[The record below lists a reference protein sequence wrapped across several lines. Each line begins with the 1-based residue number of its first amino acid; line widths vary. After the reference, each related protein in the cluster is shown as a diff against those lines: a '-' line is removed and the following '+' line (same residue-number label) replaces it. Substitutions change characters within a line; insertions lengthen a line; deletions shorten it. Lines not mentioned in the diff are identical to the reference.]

1 MVHTCLGQ
9 RWSVGGK
16 RTELCTP
23 PCLHRMHELV
33 AYEPTVASLTPIL
46 VGLRRAPLTGSTST
60 CPCPR
65 TGSTFKTN
73 MWAQATQTSQNSTFR
88 GPGRREP
95 AWRTHSSPHVH
106 TCCRFLALSPL
117 PPPYPHPP
125 HPTAA
130 LYVPWRL
137 YPCVHQRVGHQPPP
151 GQLGVPHWPPR
162 LPVLRR
168 SCGGGVHWPCAVC
181 DVGAHAVPMWA
192 STSQGGR
199 LMS

>member
-1 MVHTCLGQ
+1 MCQCDGRVVSMVVHAMVHTCLGQ
-9 RWSVGGK
+9 RWSVGDK

-73 MWAQATQTSQNSTFR
+73 MWAQATQTSQNRTFR

-117 PPPYPHPP
+117 PPP
-125 HPTAA
+125 
-130 LYVPWRL
+130 
-137 YPCVHQRVGHQPPP
+137 HQPLWRMQALGQHPVGP
-151 GQLGVPHWPPR
+151 GVQHDHVPAGRRSASGTGNSSTGGASRPRGPVCLGV
-162 LPVLRR
+162 V
-168 SCGGGVHWPCAVC
+168 
-181 DVGAHAVPMWA
+181 
-192 STSQGGR
+192 
-199 LMS
+199 